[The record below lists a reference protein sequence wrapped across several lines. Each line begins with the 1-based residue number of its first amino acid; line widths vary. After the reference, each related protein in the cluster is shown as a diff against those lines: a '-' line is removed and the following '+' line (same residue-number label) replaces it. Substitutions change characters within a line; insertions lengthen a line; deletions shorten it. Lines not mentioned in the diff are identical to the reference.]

1 MFRGRNSM
9 YRVYAYLLSTS
20 ALVVFPATIAAQTRQ
35 PPAPAEETVTPDDRH
50 DIIVTGV
57 HDEEGQATIV
67 STGALGAKPL
77 LDTPF
82 SLSVVDAEDILRR
95 QVTNIG
101 QLFADDPSVSSSAP
115 AASTNWWGTQIRGIG
130 VRNYYVDDVP
140 MALYWGGDFALEPI
154 QSVTALKGLTGFMY
168 GFGSPGGVISYRT
181 KRPTPA
187 PLLTTEIGYRTAG
200 VGYARLDAGGPL
212 TRDGAL
218 GYRLNLAGEK
228 GDAYNRA
235 GVNRLV
241 VALALDYRLAPDL
254 YWFATASYEDSRLR
268 HEPFGVYWS
277 QYTDTALPRVSYDYG
292 KLNIANSF
300 YATRTLATATGLDW
314 SFAPDWSV
322 RLTYGYTS
330 KLHHANKMF
339 VNLLDQTGDYR
350 GFAYNFAS
358 LGRSHF
364 GQALVQGETATGPVR
379 HEIVV
384 GTSLQANL
392 SDFGPADSHW
402 GNDFNGN
409 LYRDQ
414 PFRVTRAIAFGTD
427 GSPSRDQ
434 QRALFVSDT
443 LHFGDHVQ
451 AMAGAR
457 YNLYRLSDTDDD
469 PATDS
474 SYRATAL
481 TPTVALLYKP
491 VAYATLYASYAEALE
506 PGSRVDGI
514 YINAGEVLK
523 PAISRQYE
531 VGAKYEHD
539 GLSLTTAAF
548 RIERV
553 EPIDRIEG
561 DRHRLTQDGLTL
573 YKGIE
578 ATARYQLTPALRLGA
593 GAIHLDPSIRTVAS
607 DNAAMLGHVPGG
619 TSKWQVTGNADYR
632 PPALPGFSLFGNV
645 RYIGPAPT
653 DNDNRLAIPGYT
665 VANAGFQ
672 YQTRLGG
679 QPVTVTGNVN
689 NLTDARYWTQTNVG
703 EAINGALSVRLA
715 W

>member
-1 MFRGRNSM
+1 M
-9 YRVYAYLLSTS
+9 YRVCVYLLSTS
-20 ALVVFPATIAAQTRQ
+20 ALAAWPATVDAQSSQSATE
-35 PPAPAEETVTPDDRH
+35 AGETVAGQDDRH

-57 HDEEGQATIV
+57 HDEEGQAKIV
-67 STGALGAKPL
+67 SNGALGAKPL

-140 MALYWGGDFALEPI
+140 MALHWGGDFALEPI

-200 VGYARLDAGGPL
+200 IGYARLDAGGPL
-212 TRDGAL
+212 TRDGAF

-241 VALALDYRLAPDL
+241 GALALDYRLAANL
-254 YWFATASYEDSRLR
+254 HWYATASYEDSTLR
-268 HEPFGVYWS
+268 HEPFKLYWAH
-277 QYTDTALPRVSYDYG
+277 YADTALPRVSYDYG
-292 KLNIANSF
+292 KMNIANSF
-300 YATRTLATATGLDW
+300 YATRTLVTATGLDW
-314 SFAPDWSV
+314 TFAPDWSV
-322 RLTYGYTS
+322 RVTYGYSS
-330 KLHHANKMF
+330 KLHHSNKMF
-339 VNLLDQTGDYR
+339 VYLLDQAGDYQ
-350 GFAYNFAS
+350 GYAFNFAE
-358 LGRSHF
+358 LDRSHF
-364 GQALVQGETATGPVR
+364 VQALVQGEVATGPVR
-379 HEIVV
+379 HEIVT
-384 GTSLQANL
+384 GTAFQATL
-392 SDFGPADSHW
+392 TDFGLDDYHW
-402 GNDFNGN
+402 DNDFDGN
-409 LYRDQ
+409 LHRNQ
-414 PFRVTRAIAFGTD
+414 PFRVTRAIAFGTG
-427 GSPSRDQ
+427 GSPSREQ
-434 QRALFVSDT
+434 QRALFASDT

-451 AMAGAR
+451 AMVGAR

-469 PATDS
+469 PTKDS

-491 VAYATLYASYAEALE
+491 VTYATLYASYAEALE

-514 YINAGEVLK
+514 YVNAGEVLK
-523 PAISRQYE
+523 PTISRQYE
-531 VGAKYEHD
+531 VGGKYEHD

-553 EPIDRIEG
+553 EPIDLIEG
-561 DRHRLTQDGLTL
+561 DRRRLTQDGLTL

-578 ATARYQLTPALRLGA
+578 AIARYRLTPAMRLGA
-593 GAIHLDPSIRTVAS
+593 GAIHLDPSLRTVAS
-607 DNAAMLGHVPGG
+607 DNADMLGHVPAGA
-619 TSKWQVTGNADYR
+619 SRWQVTGNADYR

-645 RYIGPAPT
+645 RYIGPAPA
-653 DNDNRLAIPGYT
+653 DNRNRLAIPGYT

-672 YQTRLGG
+672 YQTRLGD

-689 NLTDARYWTQTNVG
+689 NLTNAHYWTQTNVG
-703 EAINGALSVRLA
+703 EAINGALSLRLA